1 MLIRSIRPR
10 NLLSFGPDTEAL
22 PLGPLNVL
30 IGANGSGKSNF
41 LEAFGLLQAAPTEL
55 AVPIRQGRGVADW
68 IWQGESKASS
78 ASIEA
83 LAPTRG
89 GEELRYILEFGESD
103 RRLAIV
109 LEELW
114 LSSEPDCPLLHSDGT
129 HAAVRPVAAAA
140 FEKGFELEDRRMGG
154 EADLTWR
161 DVITQDVEP
170 TGSALAQI
178 KDANRYPE
186 LTAWGQSLA
195 RISLHRQWHFGIDNP
210 VRHLQ
215 RTDLPN
221 GKLMEDCSNLGL
233 VLNRLA
239 QDFDVKQRLVAALRD
254 LYEDVVDFHVSVEF
268 STVQVFLVECGGK
281 VTLPATRLSDG
292 TIRYLCLLA
301 ILCHPDPPPLVC
313 IEEPELG
320 LHPDLIGRLA
330 NLLREASERCQLIVT
345 THSDGLVDALT
356 DIPESVVVCDKEEG
370 STKLRR
376 LDRKD
381 LGHWL
386 ERYRLGELWS
396 SGELGGNRW

>member
-41 LEAFGLLQAAPTEL
+41 LEVVGLLQAAPTDL
-55 AVPIRQGRGVADW
+55 AAPVRQGRGVADW
-68 IWQGESKASS
+68 LWQGDSRASS
-78 ASIEA
+78 ASISA
-83 LAPTRG
+83 VATVCG
-89 GEELRYILEFGESD
+89 SQELHYILEFGESD
-103 RRLAIV
+103 GRLTV
-109 LEELW
+109 VREELR
-114 LSSEPDCPLLHSDGT
+114 LSSEPGYPLLDSDGT
-129 HAAVRPVAAAA
+129 RAVVGPIAEEA
-140 FEKGFELEDRRMGG
+140 FEQGFEFEDRRLAG
-154 EADLTWR
+154 ERDLTWR
-161 DVITQDVEP
+161 DAFAQDVEP
-170 TGSALAQI
+170 TGSALAQV
-178 KDANRYPE
+178 KDAKRYPQLTE
-186 LTAWGQSLA
+186 LGQSLE
-195 RISLHRQWHFGIDNP
+195 RISLHRQWHFGMGSP

-221 GKLMEDCSNLGL
+221 GKLLEDCSNLGL

-239 QDFDVKQRLVAALRD
+239 QDFDTKQRLVGALRD
-254 LYEDVVDFHVSVEF
+254 LYEDVVDFHASVEY
-268 STVQVFLVECGGK
+268 STVQVYLVERGGQ

-370 STKLRR
+370 NTRLRR

-381 LGHWL
+381 LEHWL
-386 ERYRLGELWS
+386 EDYRLGELWS

>member
-1 MLIRSIRPR
+1 M
-10 NLLSFGPDTEAL
+10 
-22 PLGPLNVL
+22 GPLNVL
-30 IGANGSGKSNF
+30 IGANGAGKSNF
-41 LEAFGLLQAAPTEL
+41 LEVVGLLQAAPTDL

-68 IWQGESKASS
+68 LWQGESRAAS
-78 ASIEA
+78 ASVE
-83 LAPTRG
+83 TVSRHG
-89 GEELRYILEFGESD
+89 DGELRYVLEFGESD

-109 LEELW
+109 REELW
-114 LSSEPDCPLLHSDGT
+114 LSTELGYPLLHSDGT
-129 HAAVRPVAAAA
+129 RAAIGPVGDEA
-140 FEKGFELEDRRMGG
+140 FERGFELENRRIGG
-154 EADLTWR
+154 ETDLTWR
-161 DVITQDVEP
+161 DVITHEVQS
-170 TGSALAQI
+170 TGSVLAQV
-178 KDANRYPE
+178 KDPVRFPQ
-186 LTAWGQSLA
+186 LTALGQSLGQ
-195 RISLHRQWHFGIDNP
+195 ISLHRQWHFGMGNP

-221 GKLMEDCSNLGL
+221 NRLMEDCSNLGL

-239 QDFDVKQRLVAALRD
+239 QDFDVKNQIVEALRD
-254 LYEDVVDFHVSVEF
+254 LYEDVVDFHVSVEY
-268 STVQVFLVECGGK
+268 STVQVFLRERDGK

-356 DIPESVVVCDKEEG
+356 DIPESVVVCDKEDG

-376 LDRKD
+376 LDRQD
-381 LGHWL
+381 LKHWL
-386 ERYRLGELWS
+386 ESYRLGELWS
-396 SGELGGNRW
+396 SGEIGGNRW